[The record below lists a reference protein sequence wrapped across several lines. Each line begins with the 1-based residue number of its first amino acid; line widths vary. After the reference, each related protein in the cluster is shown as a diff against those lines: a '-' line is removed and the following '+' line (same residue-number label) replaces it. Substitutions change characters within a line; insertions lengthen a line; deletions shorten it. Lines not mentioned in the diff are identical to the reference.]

1 MAFFEVRAMRLRLRL
16 LFLLLLL
23 LQRALGVAFAA
34 GVILATGFVHM
45 LHDAE
50 HALSNPCLP
59 ASPWRR
65 FPFPGFVA
73 MLAALATLVVDFV
86 GTHFY
91 ERKHREKAEAAAA
104 ATAQEAAAALLE
116 DGALSGTMATAGDGE
131 GRDGGGG
138 GGDKR
143 DAMHIV
149 GIHAHAA
156 AHRHSHAHGHG
167 VCDGGAVHDGHAHGH
182 GHGHGHGHEE
192 GPSARHVVVSQILEM
207 GIVSHSVIIGLSLGV
222 SESPCTIKPLV
233 AALSFHQFFEGFALG
248 GCISEAELKNFSA
261 FLMAF
266 FFAITTPAGISVGAA
281 IASFYNPNSPRALVV
296 EGILD
301 SMSAGILI
309 YMALVDLIA
318 ADFLSRK
325 MSCNPRLQ
333 MCIILVLFYPVE
345 LFQNKIQYVA
355 ILVLIADGVLHVV
368 QKMSKFYVVLPTK
381 TTPAQLL
388 FFITTKYL
396 AGSAI
401 LVKLQI
407 SIMAREARPSR
418 KRFCL
423 YADSIYSLAIF
434 CARFSLHI
442 KSGKPGAWGAY
453 LLSTNKLELIDTKV
467 QTILVH
473 QVNELQ
479 GAMASDQVSNVFFVS
494 RRVGVRLYEAMDFY
508 R

>member
-1 MAFFEVRAMRLRLRL
+1 MAFFEEMVTDSWYVVYLRQIAASVPASSCDAAAGGDEECRDEPAALRLKMVAVAAILIAGAAGVAIPLVGSRRRGGGGGGSASSGG
-16 LFLLLLL
+16 LFVL
-23 LQRALGVAFAA
+23 AKAFAA

-333 MCIILVLFYPVE
+333 VGSYITLF
-345 LFQNKIQYVA
+345 L
-355 ILVLIADGVLHVV
+355 
-368 QKMSKFYVVLPTK
+368 
-381 TTPAQLL
+381 
-388 FFITTKYL
+388 
-396 AGSAI
+396 
-401 LVKLQI
+401 
-407 SIMAREARPSR
+407 
-418 KRFCL
+418 
-423 YADSIYSLAIF
+423 
-434 CARFSLHI
+434 
-442 KSGKPGAWGAY
+442 
-453 LLSTNKLELIDTKV
+453 
-467 QTILVH
+467 
-473 QVNELQ
+473 
-479 GAMASDQVSNVFFVS
+479 GAMAMAA
-494 RRVGVRLYEAMDFY
+494 LALWA
-508 R
+508 

>member
-1 MAFFEVRAMRLRLRL
+1 MAFFEEMESSSASYISYLRQIAAASVSAASCDATVGGGGGGSDDECRDEGAAFRLKMVAIMAILVSG
-16 LFLLLLL
+16 
-23 LQRALGVAFAA
+23 AAGVVIPLVGRKRRGGGGGASSGGTFVIAKAFAA

-59 ASPWRR
+59 ATPWRR

-73 MLAALATLVVDFV
+73 MLAALGTLVVDFV

-91 ERKHREKAEAAAA
+91 ERKHSEEAAVLAA
-104 ATAQEAAAALLE
+104 IAQEEAALLE
-116 DGALSGTMATAGDGE
+116 DGALSGTMAARVEGGE
-131 GRDGGGG
+131 GRDGGGE
-138 GGDKR
+138 KQ

-149 GIHAHAA
+149 GMHAHAA

-167 VCDGGAVHDGHAHGH
+167 ACDGGAVHAADA
-182 GHGHGHGHEE
+182 HGHGHEE
-192 GPSARHVVVSQILEM
+192 GPSARHVVVSQVRADHSSHNHKPWLYKHTVIVVAYDCVVETYACPCSVQFSFVGKFDLVYDYRLSMVYESCIHVVNVPCMLTNDLLYKILEL

-248 GCISEAELKNFSA
+248 GCISEAQLKNFSA
-261 FLMAF
+261 FMMAF

-333 MCIILVLFYPVE
+333 VGSYIALF
-345 LFQNKIQYVA
+345 L
-355 ILVLIADGVLHVV
+355 
-368 QKMSKFYVVLPTK
+368 
-381 TTPAQLL
+381 
-388 FFITTKYL
+388 
-396 AGSAI
+396 
-401 LVKLQI
+401 
-407 SIMAREARPSR
+407 
-418 KRFCL
+418 
-423 YADSIYSLAIF
+423 
-434 CARFSLHI
+434 
-442 KSGKPGAWGAY
+442 
-453 LLSTNKLELIDTKV
+453 
-467 QTILVH
+467 
-473 QVNELQ
+473 
-479 GAMASDQVSNVFFVS
+479 GAMAMAA
-494 RRVGVRLYEAMDFY
+494 LAIWA
-508 R
+508 